1 MIAEL
6 EYDERE
12 KIIKSVERE
21 LKKDYP
27 KIHVVSLDVDFD
39 GTTIFARCDYE
50 EHRGKL
56 DGDRIE
62 FEIDINDTPCTN
74 DPLFDIPDYI
84 IDEFVTAIADN
95 IVEMNEEEEED

>member
-1 MIAEL
+1 MIM
-6 EYDERE
+6 
-12 KIIKSVERE
+12 KSVEKE

-27 KIHVVSLDVDFD
+27 EIHVINVDVDFD

-50 EHRGKL
+50 EHHEMS

-74 DPLFDIPDYI
+74 DPLFDIPEYM
-84 IDEFVTAIADN
+84 IDEFVTAITDS
-95 IVEMNEEEEED
+95 ISEMDEEE

>member
-12 KIIKSVERE
+12 KIIKSVEKE

-27 KIHVVSLDVDFD
+27 KIHVISVDVDFD

-50 EHRGKL
+50 EHNGES

-74 DPLFDIPDYI
+74 DPLFDIPDHM
-84 IDEFVTAIADN
+84 IDEFVTAITDSIA
-95 IVEMNEEEEED
+95 ELSEED